1 MRLLIRYI
9 GAPAAA
15 LLLSVCLLP
24 AVYAQ
29 EEPKPE
35 PTIQELGKPDRPQA
49 AEAGPNEMYIDFE
62 DAPLQDVIKAISLF
76 TGLNFEYDPATVNQ
90 RVTVVAHHPVPS
102 NMALDIL
109 ETILSARQLQ
119 LVKTLDGNMFR
130 IIPKNPASADKL
142 PLTINKEEPMQGF
155 DRFAIHIVKVQYA
168 DVESVAQLL
177 QGVSSGQGLITPYA
191 PSGLLVLKDTV
202 DGIRNM
208 LRLLEV
214 IDVPGTGTSVE
225 IFPLQWTRAETL
237 AQQVTEVL
245 LGGDAGSAQGQ
256 PGAPAIVRR
265 QPRVNEAGQQV
276 ADVIGQSEQVLRVV
290 ADERLNALIVVAS
303 EAMMEQVRFL
313 VDQLDTA
320 NDPDTNNIRYRPLQ
334 NADGKLVAEALEEI
348 ISGST
353 PAGEAQGGQGGG
365 GAPSGAV
372 TAFERDV
379 VISYYQQTNALL
391 ILASPQDFALLDDII
406 TKLDVPARMVSVE
419 SMIME
424 VQVNDNA
431 SLGVESALLNQ
442 GDFFAMTN
450 MVSLANLITSGGAGT
465 AGAAAATG
473 LLSLGGPGATI
484 GILDG
489 TTEIEI
495 GGETVEIPNVPL
507 LIRALETVTDV
518 DVLSRPNMM
527 IVDNR
532 EEAASINVGTEI
544 PLISSL
550 QDTNDQTGFQSRSRV
565 ERRSTGVILEI
576 KPQIREG
583 DYVNLAVKVEVSSP
597 VRSPAGIDPNEQG
610 ASIAQS
616 VLTTDVVLAD
626 GKTGIIGGLLRES
639 LAHTVNQVPWLGDIP
654 VIGWLFRSKGKARD
668 KQNLVI
674 LLTPHVIRRGEDVDR
689 ITDAR
694 MEQFHSANV
703 DAIFERG
710 FIKRI
715 EGKKEQRKT
724 GPVMRGDGQSNL
736 SGDFDRGRMRN

>member
-1 MRLLIRYI
+1 MRLLTRYM
-9 GAPAAA
+9 GASIAA
-15 LLLSVCLLP
+15 LLLWAGP
-24 AVYAQ
+24 AADVRAQ
-29 EEPKPE
+29 DAEPPP
-35 PTIQELGKPDRPQA
+35 PTLEGLGAPDRPQA
-49 AEAGPNEMYIDFE
+49 AEAGANEMYIDFK
-62 DAPLQDVIKAISLF
+62 DAPLQDVIRAISLH
-76 TGLNFEYDPATVNQ
+76 TGLNFEFDPASVNQ
-90 RVTVVAHHPVPS
+90 RVTVVAHHPVPAD
-102 NMALDIL
+102 MALDIL
-109 ETILSARQLQ
+109 ETILSSRNLQ
-119 LVKTLDGNMFR
+119 LLETLDGNMYR
-130 IIPKNPASADKL
+130 IVPRNPATADKL
-142 PLTINKEEPMQGF
+142 PMTTGKDDPMEGF
-155 DRFAIHIVKVQYA
+155 DRFAIHIVKVQFA

-208 LRLLEV
+208 IRLLEV

-237 AQQVTEVL
+237 AEQITEVL
-245 LGGDAGSAQGQ
+245 MGGEADGPGQ

-265 QPRVNEAGQQV
+265 QPRVDAAGQQV
-276 ADVIGQSEQVLRVV
+276 AEVIGQSEQVLRVV
-290 ADERLNALIVVAS
+290 SDERLNALIVVAS
-303 EAMMEQVRFL
+303 EAMMDQVRTL
-313 VDQLDTA
+313 VEALDQA
-320 NDPDTNNIRYRPLQ
+320 NDPDTNNIQYRPLQ
-334 NADGKLVAEALEEI
+334 NADGELVAEALEAI

-353 PAGEAQGGQGGG
+353 PAGEAQSGGGNSGGQS
-365 GAPSGAV
+365 AAV

-379 VISYYQQTNALL
+379 VISYYKQTNALL
-391 ILASPQDFALLDDII
+391 ILASPQDYALLDDII

-424 VQVNDNA
+424 VQVNDSA
-431 SLGVESALLNQ
+431 SLGVESAILDQ
-442 GDFFAMTN
+442 DDFFALSNT
-450 MVSLANLITSGGAGT
+450 VSLANMITSGGAG
-465 AGAAAATG
+465 AATG
-473 LLSLGGPGATI
+473 LLSLGGPGATL

-495 GGETVEIPNVPL
+495 GGETVEIPNIPL

-544 PLISSL
+544 PLISTLS
-550 QDTNDQTGFQSRSRV
+550 DTNDQTGFQSRSRV
-565 ERRSTGVILEI
+565 DRRSTGVILEI

-626 GKTGIIGGLLRES
+626 GKTGVIGGLLRES
-639 LAHTVNQVPWLGDIP
+639 LSHTITQVPWLGDIP
-654 VIGWLFRSKGKARD
+654 IIGFLFRSKGKARD

-674 LLTPHVIRRGEDVDR
+674 LLTPHVLRRGEDVDR
-689 ITDAR
+689 LSDAR
-694 MEQFHSANV
+694 MQQFHSANV
-703 DAIFERG
+703 DAVFEQG

-715 EGKKEQRKT
+715 EGKREQRKT
-724 GPVMRGDGQSNL
+724 GPVRRGEQQPSGL
-736 SGDFDRGRMRN
+736 TGDFDRGRMRN